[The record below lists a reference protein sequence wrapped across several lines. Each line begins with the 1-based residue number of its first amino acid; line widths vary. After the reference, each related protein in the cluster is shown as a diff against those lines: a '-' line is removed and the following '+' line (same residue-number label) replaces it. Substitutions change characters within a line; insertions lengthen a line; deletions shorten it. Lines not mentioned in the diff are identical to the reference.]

1 MTTKLQD
8 LTEKIFNEGVQ
19 KAREEADT
27 IIDEA
32 RQKAKEIED
41 EARQKAEKTI
51 ADAEKKGREI
61 KRHVEAE
68 MKMALDQSVA
78 ALKQDISK
86 MVTMEAIE
94 PPMKELFSD
103 KKYLSNLVVRVIDGW
118 IKKESLDLALILPEA
133 DREEMESYFKNQL
146 AHHLNKGLQ
155 LSFAKNVKSG
165 FKIGPADG
173 SYLISFTE
181 QDFNNF
187 FKAYLRPKTNQLL
200 FEPKSESKPE
210 PETEKKQKSG
220 EGSKSK
226 PKEKEKAKTKPKSE
240 SK

>member
-8 LTEKIFNEGVQ
+8 LTDKIYNEGVQ
-19 KAREEADT
+19 KARDEAET

-32 RQKAKEIED
+32 RQTAKNIEG
-41 EARQKAEKTI
+41 EARQKADKTI
-51 ADAEKKGREI
+51 ADAEKKAGEI

-68 MKMALDQSVA
+68 MKMALEQSLA

-94 PPMKELFSD
+94 PSMKELFSD
-103 KKYLSNLVVRVIDGW
+103 KKYLSNLMIRVIEGW
-118 IKKESLDLALILPEA
+118 IKKESLDLALILSEA
-133 DREEMESYFKNQL
+133 DREEMESYFKNEL

-173 SYLISFTE
+173 SYVISFTE

-200 FEPKSESKPE
+200 FEPKNESNSEPESVKKPKSQGGSKP
-210 PETEKKQKSG
+210 
-220 EGSKSK
+220 K
-226 PKEKEKAKTKPKSE
+226 PKEKTKSE